1 MTDNYH
7 RKRKYVREPYDSR
20 LEFIVL
26 LTQSSEFMRISAKGN
41 IIDKSPAGIGLITD
55 FPLEAG
61 HVLEWEDLHSDGKL
75 HIAIVKWAKPV
86 ENHYRAGV
94 VFI

>member
-1 MTDNYH
+1 MTENYQ
-7 RKRKYVREPYDSR
+7 RQRRYPREPYDSR

-26 LTQSSEFMRISAKGN
+26 LTQSSEFLRVPAVGKTV
-41 IIDKSPAGIGLITD
+41 DKSPAGIGLVTD

-61 HVLEWEDLHSDGKL
+61 HVLEWNDQHTQGSLHLGL
-75 HIAIVKWAKPV
+75 VKWARPV
-86 ENHYRAGV
+86 ENYYRAGV

>member
-1 MTDNYH
+1 MTDKYH
-7 RKRKYVREPYDSR
+7 KARKYLREPYDSR

-26 LTQSSEFMRISAKGN
+26 LTQSSEFMRISAEGK
-41 IIDKSPAGIGLITD
+41 IVDKSPAGIGLITD

-61 HVLEWEDLHSDGKL
+61 HVLEWDDRHSQGNL
-75 HIAIVKWAKPV
+75 HIAIVKWAQPV
-86 ENHYRAGV
+86 ENCYRAGV